1 MQQIAFALGHFL
13 EWTFQILSALGWLP
27 SIGIS
32 VLLFVGMLY
41 WLNLQGRY
49 NRKAKQD
56 GTIA

>member
-1 MQQIAFALGHFL
+1 MQQISFAIGHFL
-13 EWTFQILSALGWLP
+13 ESTFQILSALGWLP

>member
-1 MQQIAFALGHFL
+1 
-13 EWTFQILSALGWLP
+13 LP